1 MNVRNVIEEVMGG
14 MDRDERKKCEGRS
27 EGRDGYG

>member
-1 MNVRNVIEEVMGG
+1 MKGRNVREEVMGG

-27 EGRDGYG
+27 DRRDG